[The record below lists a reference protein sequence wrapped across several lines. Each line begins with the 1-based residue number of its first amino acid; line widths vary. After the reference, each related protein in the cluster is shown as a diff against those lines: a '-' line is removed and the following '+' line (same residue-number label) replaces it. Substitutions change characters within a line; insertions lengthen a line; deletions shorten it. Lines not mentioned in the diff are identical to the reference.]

1 MLDRPERPPTS
12 TQATWTRERWW
23 SLRMEGLG
31 KLRIGFNQHNTSRFH
46 GQICILL
53 AAPPGVQAHQCLY
66 GVEIMK
72 TIARLLG
79 LKG

>member
-1 MLDRPERPPTS
+1 
-12 TQATWTRERWW
+12 
-23 SLRMEGLG
+23 MEGLG